1 MCSEAVLPDSS
12 HEQVEGDLEQTQRSD
27 RDPDVLDDLARA
39 LFNPSQVNPVKLVYE
54 TDSRF
59 HADMPAR
66 YKLMFPV
73 ALPHKLNP
81 HIPGPP
87 YYREDSVYF
96 HQNLHLSV
104 LRPFL
109 MGALH
114 ELLGAEAPVA
124 SMLGTEYEPLP
135 ENGMPTAGSLVWM
148 HFDGVWVDDKETGM
162 NLETGYWRG
171 GGREG
176 YGIDAYFEY
185 EDSDDVFIV
194 QWIVYHIDWR
204 VGEVEAGKYP
214 PIVTLKAQAELEDLK
229 VVFHV
234 SEHPEWSWRYTHL
247 RGFEPFNIDDDLRRH
262 LERMDELE
270 SARRRLELM
279 GERPG

>member
-1 MCSEAVLPDSS
+1 MCPEVPIPDSC
-12 HEQVEGDLEQTQRSD
+12 HEPVEGDLEQDQLSE
-27 RDPDVLDDLARA
+27 RDPDVLDDLAQA

-54 TDSRF
+54 TNSRF
-59 HADMPAR
+59 NADMPAR

-73 ALPHKLNP
+73 SLPHRLNP

-87 YYREDSVYF
+87 YYREDNITF
-96 HQNLHLSV
+96 HCNLHLSV
-104 LRPFL
+104 LRPVL

-114 ELLGAEAPVA
+114 ELLGPDAPVE
-124 SMLGTEYEPLP
+124 SVLGSEYQPLP
-135 ENGMPTAGSLVWM
+135 DNGMPTSGGLVWM
-148 HFDGVWVDDKETGM
+148 QFDGVRVENRATGF

-185 EDSDDVFIV
+185 DDGDDVYVV

-204 VGEVEAGKYP
+204 VGEVEDGKYP
-214 PIVTLKAQAELEDLK
+214 PIVQLKAQAELEDAK

-234 SEHPEWSWRYTHL
+234 SEHPEWSWKYTHL
-247 RGFEPFNIDDDLRRH
+247 RGLEPSGLDDDLRRH
-262 LERMDELE
+262 LERMDE
-270 SARRRLELM
+270 SDRRRTELT
-279 GERPG
+279 GERTE